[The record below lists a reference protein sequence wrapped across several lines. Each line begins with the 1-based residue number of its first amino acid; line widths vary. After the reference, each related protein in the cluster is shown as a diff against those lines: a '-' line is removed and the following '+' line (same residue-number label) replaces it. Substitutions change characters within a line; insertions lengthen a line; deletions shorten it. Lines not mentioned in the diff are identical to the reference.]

1 MPKQLSKEVLRL
13 APIDTRG
20 MSCPQ
25 PVLMTKKALE
35 VNSAEVTVLVDSKT
49 AKSNVERYLNLTGY
63 TINTIQLDGETNTF
77 EISAKKN

>member
-1 MPKQLSKEVLRL
+1 MWKQLYKEVLRL
-13 APIDTRG
+13 AQIDTRG

-35 VNSAEVTVLVDSKT
+35 VNSTEVTVLVDSKT

-63 TINTIQLDGETNTF
+63 TINTVELDGDANTF
-77 EISAKKN
+77 EISAKK

>member
-1 MPKQLSKEVLRL
+1 
-13 APIDTRG
+13 

-63 TINTIQLDGETNTF
+63 TIKIVELDKETNTF
-77 EISAKKN
+77 EISAKKK

>member
-1 MPKQLSKEVLRL
+1 MAQ
-13 APIDTRG
+13 IDTRG

-35 VNSAEVTVLVDSKT
+35 ANSTEVTILVDSKT

-63 TINTIQLDGETNTF
+63 TINTVELDGDANTF
-77 EISAKKN
+77 EISARK

>member
-1 MPKQLSKEVLRL
+1 MAQ
-13 APIDTRG
+13 IDTRG

-35 VNSAEVTVLVDSKT
+35 VNSTEVTVLVDSKT

-63 TINTIQLDGETNTF
+63 TIDTTQLDGETNTF
-77 EISAKKN
+77 EIFAKKK

>member
-1 MPKQLSKEVLRL
+1 MAQ
-13 APIDTRG
+13 IDTRG

-35 VNSAEVTVLVDSKT
+35 VNSTEITVLVDSKT

-63 TINTIQLDGETNTF
+63 TVNTVELDGDANTF
-77 EISAKKN
+77 EISAKK

>member
-1 MPKQLSKEVLRL
+1 MAQ
-13 APIDTRG
+13 IDTRG

-35 VNSAEVTVLVDSKT
+35 VNSTEVTVLVDSKT

-63 TINTIQLDGETNTF
+63 TINTIERDGEANTF
-77 EISAKKN
+77 EISAKKK

>member
-1 MPKQLSKEVLRL
+1 MAQ
-13 APIDTRG
+13 IDTRG

-49 AKSNVERYLNLTGY
+49 ARSNVERYLNSTGY
-63 TINTIQLDGETNTF
+63 TINTSQLDGEANTF
-77 EISAKKN
+77 AISAKKK

>member
-1 MPKQLSKEVLRL
+1 MAQ
-13 APIDTRG
+13 IDTRG

-35 VNSAEVTVLVDSKT
+35 VNSTEVTVLVDSKT

-63 TINTIQLDGETNTF
+63 SINTVALDGDANTF
-77 EISAKKN
+77 EISAKK

>member
-1 MPKQLSKEVLRL
+1 MAQ
-13 APIDTRG
+13 IDTRG

-35 VNSAEVTVLVDSKT
+35 INSTEVTILVDSKT

-63 TINTIQLDGETNTF
+63 TINTVELDGDANTF
-77 EISAKKN
+77 EISARK

>member
-1 MPKQLSKEVLRL
+1 MLKL
-13 APIDTRG
+13 AQIDTRG

-35 VNSAEVTVLVDSKT
+35 VNSSEVTVLVDSKT

-63 TINTIQLDGETNTF
+63 TIDTIQLDGETNTF
-77 EISAKKN
+77 EISAKKK

>member
-1 MPKQLSKEVLRL
+1 MAQ
-13 APIDTRG
+13 IDTRG

-35 VNSAEVTVLVDSKT
+35 ACSTEVTVLVDSKT

-63 TINTIQLDGETNTF
+63 AISTIDLGGDTNIF
-77 EISAKKN
+77 EISAKKK

>member
-1 MPKQLSKEVLRL
+1 MAQ
-13 APIDTRG
+13 IDTRG

-35 VNSAEVTVLVDSKT
+35 VNSSEVTVLVDSKT

-63 TINTIQLDGETNTF
+63 TIDTIQLDGETNTF
-77 EISAKKN
+77 EISAKKK

>member
-1 MPKQLSKEVLRL
+1 MPKQLYKEVLKL
-13 APIDTRG
+13 AQIDTRG

-35 VNSAEVTVLVDSKT
+35 VNSSEVTVLVDSKT

-63 TINTIQLDGETNTF
+63 TIDTIQLDGETNTF
-77 EISAKKN
+77 EISAKKK

>member
-1 MPKQLSKEVLRL
+1 MAQ
-13 APIDTRG
+13 IDTRG

-35 VNSAEVTVLVDSKT
+35 VNSTEVTVLVDSNT

-63 TINTIQLDGETNTF
+63 TINTVELDGDANTF
-77 EISAKKN
+77 EISAKK

>member
-1 MPKQLSKEVLRL
+1 MAQ
-13 APIDTRG
+13 IDTRG

-35 VNSAEVTVLVDSKT
+35 VNSTEVTVLVDSKT

-63 TINTIQLDGETNTF
+63 TINTVELDGDANTF
-77 EISAKKN
+77 EISAKK

>member
-1 MPKQLSKEVLRL
+1 MAQ
-13 APIDTRG
+13 IDTRG

-35 VNSAEVTVLVDSKT
+35 LCSTEVTVLVDSKT

-63 TINTIQLDGETNTF
+63 TINTVELDGDANTF
-77 EISAKKN
+77 EISAIVL

>member
-1 MPKQLSKEVLRL
+1 MAQ
-13 APIDTRG
+13 IDTRG

-35 VNSAEVTVLVDSKT
+35 VNSTEVTVLVDSKT

-63 TINTIQLDGETNTF
+63 TINTVELEGDANTF
-77 EISAKKN
+77 EISAKK